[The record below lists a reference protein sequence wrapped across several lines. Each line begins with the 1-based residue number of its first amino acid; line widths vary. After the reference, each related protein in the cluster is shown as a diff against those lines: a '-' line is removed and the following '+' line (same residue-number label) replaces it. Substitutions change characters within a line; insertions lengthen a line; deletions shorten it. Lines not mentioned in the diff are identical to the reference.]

1 MKTALAVISI
11 FIACSVMGQVTLGD
25 SLKTLNLDTFVLR
38 SSNVRYS
45 TAPEALAAKQIAYA
59 DPVMSLG
66 SSLRANLGLFTRNN
80 GASGLST
87 LSYKGVG
94 SMQTPI
100 VLEGANMQSS
110 MNGMMDLN
118 LIESFHFDQLT
129 IGSENISSTGTQ
141 NMGDAISLAANLKEP
156 SLKVLLASSTQL
168 DKELGLKYSNKKG
181 KWFYSASVLGSS
193 SPNRVNLEHYG
204 IDSFQAHTDYKKFS
218 GLQKISFTNTQ
229 QFSWANT
236 IYVQASDRAIPPQ
249 FYTVGGSRQQDRN
262 LMMVNSM
269 GKMYKSWD
277 LEFVNQTWHETINF
291 DDVIAGKSYL
301 SRVLNVNSTLIANKD
316 LKKDVKLRLV
326 LGNENAYYTSDAV
339 QKDARWNR
347 LRGSYT
353 LSKVYR
359 KNSFGLV
366 QQVLVYDSAA
376 KMTGELYYKRLL
388 SKRIFFSSSLQ
399 KLFRL
404 PTLNELY
411 WYQPGIS
418 RGNLSL
424 KPEEGYKAEMSLKVD
439 RTDFNITVIPYAGL
453 YQNWIQWGGASEF
466 TPKNIQSVLARGAI
480 LNTMYHRVI
489 ANKDFIVKTNI
500 NWTKAT
506 YLFDDKNDSRDGKQ
520 IIFTPELTGNLFI
533 GWSSNRFGVHVNQYF
548 ASTNY
553 TNSDNLNSIAPYT
566 LTDIG
571 AFYIYHKVRIG
582 AALSNALNQAYF
594 TQPRTPL
601 PGRIIKININY
612 TVPHKK

>member
-11 FIACSVMGQVTLGD
+11 FISCSVMGQVNLGD

-38 SSNVRYS
+38 SSNVIYS
-45 TAPEALAAKQIAYA
+45 IAPEALAVKQIAYA

-66 SSLRANLGLFTRNN
+66 SSLKANLGLFTRNN

-118 LIESFHFDQLT
+118 IIESFHFDQLT
-129 IGSENISSTGTQ
+129 MGSENITNTGTQ
-141 NMGDAISLAANLKEP
+141 NMGDAISLAANHKVP
-156 SLKVLLASSTQL
+156 SMTVLLATSTQL
-168 DKELGLKYSNKKG
+168 DKDLGLKYSNKKG
-181 KWFYSASVLGSS
+181 KWMYNASVLGSS

-204 IDSFQAHTDYKKFS
+204 IDSFQANTDYKKFS
-218 GLQKISFTNTQ
+218 GLQKISFTNSR
-229 QFSWANT
+229 QFSWSNT

-249 FYTVGGSRQQDRN
+249 FYTIAGSRQQDRN
-262 LMMVNSM
+262 LMMVNAI
-269 GKMYKSWD
+269 GKMYKSWY
-277 LEFVNQTWHETINF
+277 LEFINQTWHETINF

-301 SRVLNVNSTLIANKD
+301 SRVLNVNSTLIAKKD
-316 LKKDVKLRLV
+316 FKKDVKLRLV

-353 LSKVYR
+353 LGKVHK

-376 KMTGELYYKRLL
+376 KMTGELYYKRILP
-388 SKRIFFSSSLQ
+388 KRILFSSSIQ

-411 WYQPGIS
+411 WYQPGFS

-424 KPEEGYKAEMSLKVD
+424 KPEEGYKAEMSLKVE
-439 RTDFNITVIPYAGL
+439 RTDFNLTVTPYAGL

-466 TPKNIQSVLARGAI
+466 TPQNIQSVLVRGAI
-480 LNTMYHRVI
+480 LNTMYHSVI
-489 ANKDFIVKTNI
+489 AKKDLIVRLNV
-500 NWTKAT
+500 NWTRAT
-506 YLFDDKNDSRDGKQ
+506 YLLDDKKDSRDGKQ
-520 IIFTPELTGNLFI
+520 IIFTPELTGNLFV
-533 GWSSNRFGVHVNQYF
+533 GWSSDRFGVHVNQYF

-571 AFYIYHKVRIG
+571 AFYIYRKIRIG
-582 AALSNALNQAYF
+582 SVLSNALNQAYF

-612 TVPHKK
+612 TLKFKK

>member
-1 MKTALAVISI
+1 
-11 FIACSVMGQVTLGD
+11 
-25 SLKTLNLDTFVLR
+25 LKTLNLDTFVLR
-38 SSNVRYS
+38 SSNIRYS
-45 TAPEALAAKQIAYA
+45 KAPEALAAKQIAYS

-129 IGSENISSTGTQ
+129 IGSENITSTGTQ
-141 NMGDAISLAANLKEP
+141 NMGDAISLAANRKEP
-156 SLKVLLASSTQL
+156 SFKVLLATSTQR
-168 DKELGLKYSNKKG
+168 DKDLGLKYSNKIG
-181 KWFYSASVLGSS
+181 KWMYSASVLGSS

-204 IDSFQAHTDYKKFS
+204 IDSFQTNTDYKKFS
-218 GLQKISFTNTQ
+218 GLQKISFANSR
-229 QFSWANT
+229 QFSWSNT

-249 FYTVGGSRQQDRN
+249 FYTIGGSRQQDRN
-262 LMMVNSM
+262 LMMVNAI
-269 GKMYKSWD
+269 GKMYKSWE
-277 LEFVNQTWHETINF
+277 LEFINQTWHETINF

-316 LKKDVKLRLV
+316 FNKDVKLRLV

-339 QKDARWNR
+339 QNDARWNR

-353 LSKVYR
+353 ISKLFK
-359 KNSFGLV
+359 KNSFGIV

-388 SKRIFFSSSLQ
+388 SKKILYSTSLQ

-411 WYQPGIS
+411 WYQPGFS
-418 RGNLSL
+418 RGNPLL
-424 KPEEGYKAEMSLKVD
+424 KPEEGYRAEMSLKVERVD
-439 RTDFNITVIPYAGL
+439 YNFTVTPYAGF

-466 TPKNIQSVLARGAI
+466 TPKNLQSVLVRGAI
-480 LNTMYHRVI
+480 LNTLYHLVI
-489 ANKDFIVKTNI
+489 AKKDLTVKMNL

-506 YLFDDKNDSRDGKQ
+506 YLFDDKKDLRDGKQ

-548 ASTNY
+548 ASANY
-553 TNSDNLNSIAPYT
+553 IRSDNLSSIAPYT
-566 LTDIG
+566 LTDVG
-571 AFYIYHKVRIG
+571 AFYIYREIRIG

-612 TVPHKK
+612 TLKFKK